1 MDFDYKFN
9 SAGGPD
15 KWGVSIGQAFDW
27 PGVYGARREAAG
39 YRAEALGRLYR
50 GALLDRAYEVKQLL
64 VKLSVARSHMS
75 TLQQAEYAEQQLA
88 EAYAGAFDR
97 GEATI
102 LDVSKIRLQIFEIAN
117 LVAAAE
123 ATLHDIEVAAL
134 TDRRAEP
141 PRCAQPYPEL
151 LPALAA
157 LRLRRRDMGRRPRLL
172 P

>member
-50 GALLDRAYEVKQLL
+50 GALLDRAYEVKQLR

-102 LDVSKIRLQIFEIAN
+102 LDVSKIRLHYLQEEVISHLCLLLFSAYQERTEDNRLHKEIF
-117 LVAAAE
+117 
-123 ATLHDIEVAAL
+123 
-134 TDRRAEP
+134 
-141 PRCAQPYPEL
+141 
-151 LPALAA
+151 
-157 LRLRRRDMGRRPRLL
+157 RLFRQVL
-172 P
+172 